1 MAAGAVLP
9 EEDARPGAEAEAAS
23 DEGDDLGRAGER
35 HLDVA
40 GHVVGTFVGVC
51 EVRIVFGHEAVDEA
65 FQITARRRI
74 RVFHD
79 NETAAGVAAKDSH
92 GALVEAGFEERFLDH
107 VGELRRRFT
116 RSGDDDL
123 FGKGGH
129 GRYESGRPKRWE
141 G

>member
-9 EEDARPGAEAEAAS
+9 EEDALPGAEAEAAS

-35 HLDVA
+35 HFNVTR
-40 GHVVGTFVGVC
+40 HVVGALIRVGK
-51 EVRIVFGHEAVDEA
+51 VRIVLRNEPIDEA
-65 FQITARRRI
+65 FQITTRRRI

-79 NETAAGVAAKDSH
+79 DETAAGVAAKDSH
-92 GALVEAGFEERFLDH
+92 GALVEAGFEKRFLDH
-107 VGELRRRFT
+107 VGELGRRFT